1 MIDTIAS
8 DVSLAISGL
17 FVLVAAVLLVLRLRW
32 RKQMR
37 RQPWSLSALADLS
50 RDDVDPG
57 WPEVWATFP
66 GHANDLTEVPP
77 EWDPCIVRDPRTPQ
91 RGDSHDNT

>member
-1 MIDTIAS
+1 MSTDTIAS

-50 RDDVDPG
+50 RDDVDPN
-57 WPEVWATFP
+57 WPLARDELGLP
-66 GHANDLTEVPP
+66 GFMDPHIVKDPVLPVIKDPEGGTHA
-77 EWDPCIVRDPRTPQ
+77 
-91 RGDSHDNT
+91 